1 MALFSLALASE
12 AATQIYKRQS
22 GPNGKKRLV
31 VRKRQR
37 GNRQLFGNRV
47 VVPFAPAPALR
58 FAPAPQPIVH
68 SVAQPF
74 VQPQPIRVVEV
85 NPANYF
91 AAANPAPVPA
101 PAPVA
106 APVQPAAPI
115 IQVRQEPVFTAPVTV
130 ASAPAPAAKPIAI
143 TRSVYNAPGTI
154 VDRYVIQRPILINA
168 QIKAFF

>member
-1 MALFSLALASE
+1 MALFSLVLASE
-12 AATQIYKRQS
+12 AANIYKRQS

-47 VVPFAPAPALR
+47 VAAPAPFGFAPAPALR
-58 FAPAPQPIVH
+58 FAPAPQPIIQR
-68 SVAQPF
+68 VAQPI

-91 AAANPAPVPA
+91 AAAANPAPIAAPVPIPA
-101 PAPVA
+101 P

-115 IQVRQEPVFTAPVTV
+115 IQVRQEQPVFTAPVTV
-130 ASAPAPAAKPIAI
+130 AATVRQTPAVKPIAI
-143 TRSVYNAPGTI
+143 TRSVYNAPGT
-154 VDRYVIQRPILINA
+154 VANR
-168 QIKAFF
+168 

>member
-1 MALFSLALASE
+1 M
-12 AATQIYKRQS
+12 
-22 GPNGKKRLV
+22 
-31 VRKRQR
+31 
-37 GNRQLFGNRV
+37 
-47 VVPFAPAPALR
+47 VPFAPAPALR

-154 VDRYVIQRPILINA
+154 VDRYVN
-168 QIKAFF
+168 